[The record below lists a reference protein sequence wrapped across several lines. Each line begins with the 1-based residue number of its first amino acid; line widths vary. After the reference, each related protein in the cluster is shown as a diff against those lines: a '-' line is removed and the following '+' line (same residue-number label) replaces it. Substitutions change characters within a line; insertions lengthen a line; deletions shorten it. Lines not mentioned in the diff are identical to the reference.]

1 MKTTSV
7 LRNHRMLMGLGS
19 ITGTPHSDS
28 TNAHT
33 PTPGK
38 RSQQLALPD
47 LEDRSP
53 IQEIHQPYEVE
64 EPTEETMME
73 MDR

>member
-19 ITGTPHSDS
+19 IAGTPHSDS
-28 TNAHT
+28 TGAHT

-38 RSQQLALPD
+38 RSQQLALPG

-53 IQEIHQPYEVE
+53 IQETCQPYEVE
-64 EPTEETMME
+64 EPTEEDMMKV
-73 MDR
+73 DR